1 MINAVI
7 FDLDGL
13 LADTEKLHCQA
24 YRDALAAHGARLT
37 EAEYA
42 EHWVRYGKGI
52 TEWLHEHQLKLDPL
66 AVRADKSRR
75 YHDLLH
81 SSLRPMAGALEL
93 VTALSG
99 KKRLALA
106 SSSYRDAVEGV
117 LSGLRIG
124 DRFEAVVSGLD
135 VPRVK
140 PAPDIF
146 LKAAD
151 LLGVHPSECVVLED
165 AEKGIIAAHA
175 AGMLSI
181 AVPNDYTRHHDFSR
195 ATRICASLTELSL
208 QSLDSMSGARLQ
220 PNRK

>member
-52 TEWLHEHQLKLDPL
+52 TEWLHEHQLDLDPL

-75 YHDLLH
+75 YHDLLQ

-117 LSGLRIG
+117 LRGLKVA
-124 DRFEAVVSGLD
+124 DRFEVVVSGLD

-146 LKAAD
+146 LKAAS
-151 LLGVHPSECVVLED
+151 LLSVRPKECVVLED
-165 AEKGIIAAHA
+165 AEKGVIAAHA
-175 AGMLSI
+175 AGMMSI
-181 AVPNDYTRHHDFSR
+181 AVPNEYTRHHDFSR
-195 ATRICASLTELSL
+195 ATRICASLEELSVAAIE
-208 QSLDSMSGARLQ
+208 QIGAWHGPRATS
-220 PNRK
+220 